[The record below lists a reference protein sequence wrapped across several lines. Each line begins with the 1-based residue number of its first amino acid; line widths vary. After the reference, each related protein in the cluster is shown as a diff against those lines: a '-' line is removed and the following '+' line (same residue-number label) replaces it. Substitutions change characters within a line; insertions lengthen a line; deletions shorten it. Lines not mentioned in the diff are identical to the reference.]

1 MSSSMTDSLKRIH
14 MTEGPPG
21 QGAKK
26 ASFTACHS
34 GDLKLAFMK
43 PNFIPT
49 GPTNFFDVQNWF
61 HSSSVI
67 SISQKNFTCPSD
79 KLRTKLTSPIPEFT
93 IAPGYRTQVSF
104 HLALNCTSYVLKRH
118 INRMNQTEKKNFQ
131 GLMTQSKES
140 GKSIFKTIFSASKA
154 YKYTNRIFLEI

>member
-118 INRMNQTEKKNFQ
+118 INRMNQTEKK
-131 GLMTQSKES
+131 
-140 GKSIFKTIFSASKA
+140 IFKDLWRNLKKA
-154 YKYTNRIFLEI
+154 ENLFLKRYFLLLRRINIPIGYF